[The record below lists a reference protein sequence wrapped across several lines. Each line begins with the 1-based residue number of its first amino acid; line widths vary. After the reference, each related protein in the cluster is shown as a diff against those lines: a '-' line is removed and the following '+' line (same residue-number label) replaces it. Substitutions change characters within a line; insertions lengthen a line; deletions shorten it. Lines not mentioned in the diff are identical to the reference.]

1 MPKLA
6 SAARKVLPAKAL
18 AEPDKRQD
26 EPAFALLAGF
36 AGNDATLFD
45 LRDLRPIL
53 HAIPSEKRTPLETNL
68 TYWAD
73 SYDFLLCYP
82 NVSPLMDPSADPR

>member
-1 MPKLA
+1 VHLA
-6 SAARKVLPAKAL
+6 WQTLSAD
-18 AEPDKRQD
+18 ERQD
-26 EPAFALLAGF
+26 ELAFALLASLSGS
-36 AGNDATLFD
+36 DATLFE

-53 HAIPSEKRTPLETNL
+53 HAIPSERRTLLETNL

-82 NVSPLMDPSADPR
+82 TVSPLTDVPTDPF